1 MKHYRKLLGIASLSF
16 TLVSSGMAIAD
27 PQVTTKGGV
36 EIGDQNNDD
45 FWFGVS
51 GGLKLDQTF
60 FTGNTQSKGTEFKSG
75 GNIRSGWVDF
85 DGGIGKNI
93 TYSMDLGIGSD
104 AKIKLND
111 AYFTYA
117 GWSENTSISLGQ
129 ISPGSCLQN
138 TTSSKWTPFLERSLD
153 AAAFGLDTGLG
164 FNISKWSNKY
174 SFILNAIQ
182 PGYGEKPKAPGVRDS
197 KDEDTKISRS
207 DRWVIASR
215 VTYNPFINLE
225 EHKIFQIGGS
235 ASYEDNSNAGIT
247 YSTQPEARA
256 RDTGYA
262 LTTDKASNLVAN
274 AKKYISA
281 KHNETYVA
289 EVSGQ
294 NGSFTAEA
302 EYQIAKV
309 KRSTNAGANLK
320 FTGWHVQAAYVLT
333 GEARTYKQNNGTF
346 TQVIPQA
353 ESGAWEVAARYS
365 TVNLNSKDIRGGVG
379 KNATLGLNY
388 YANKNV
394 RVAANYI
401 NSKTTKDA
409 GNRKL
414 NIFGM
419 RLQLVF

>member
-1 MKHYRKLLGIASLSF
+1 MKHYRKFLGIASLSF
-16 TLVSSGMAIAD
+16 ALVSSGMAIAD

-36 EIGDQNNDD
+36 LIGDKNNDD
-45 FWFGVS
+45 FWFSVS

-60 FTGNTQSKGTEFKSG
+60 FTGNAKSKLNDFKSG

-85 DGGIGKNI
+85 DGGVGKDI
-93 TYSMDLGIGSD
+93 TYSMDFGLGADS
-104 AKIKLND
+104 KIKLGD
-111 AYFTYA
+111 AYVTYN
-117 GWSENTSISLGQ
+117 GLSENTGVSVGQ

-138 TTSSKWTPFLERSLD
+138 TTSGKWTPFLERSLD
-153 AAAFGLDTGLG
+153 ANAFSLESGLG
-164 FNISKWSNKY
+164 ANISKWSNKY
-174 SFILNAIQ
+174 SFILSAIQ
-182 PGYGEKPKAPGVRDS
+182 PKFGSKPKKPKLGVGN
-197 KDEDTKISRS
+197 KDEEISRS
-207 DRWVIASR
+207 DRWIVATR

-235 ASYEDNSNAGIT
+235 ASYEDNSNAGISYKT
-247 YSTQPEARA
+247 GPEAQA
-256 RDTGYA
+256 RNEGYNLNTDFDVKNTGE
-262 LTTDKASNLVAN
+262 T
-274 AKKYISA
+274 KYIGA

-294 NGSFTAEA
+294 HGPFTAEA

-309 KRSTNAGANLK
+309 KRSTNLGKNLK

-333 GEARTYKQNNGTF
+333 GEARTYKQDNGTF

-365 TVNLNSKDIRGGVG
+365 TVNLNNKDIRGGVG

-401 NSKTTKDA
+401 NSKTRKDT

-414 NIFGM
+414 NIFAM